1 MVKKIAAAGAEGEK
15 VAKVVPSQISRRFNK
30 LRVKSGELDKKGI
43 VYVGHLPKGFNEQ
56 ELKKFFEQFGQ
67 VPKIRVSRSKKVP
80 YNYVLNSIDCQVPRL
95 CLFGILGQGGRP
107 GCLSD
112 NERLYHVRKAVGVPR
127 DGQGPQGRVQERK
140 S

>member
-1 MVKKIAAAGAEGEK
+1 MVKKIAAAEGEK
-15 VAKVVPSQISRRFNK
+15 IAKVVPSKISRRFNK

-56 ELKKFFEQFGQ
+56 ELKNFFEQFGQ

-80 YNYVLNSIDCQVPRL
+80 PIIPCLTSIDCQVQRL
-95 CLFGILGQGGRP
+95 CLFGILGQRGLP

-112 NERLYHVRKAVGVPR
+112 NERLYHVREAVGLPR
-127 DGQGPQGRVQERK
+127 DGQCPQGRVQERK

>member
-1 MVKKIAAAGAEGEK
+1 MVKKVAIAKGEK
-15 VAKVVPSQISRRFNK
+15 TAKVVPSQISRRFNK

-80 YNYVLNSIDCQVPRL
+80 
-95 CLFGILGQGGRP
+95 
-107 GCLSD
+107 
-112 NERLYHVRKAVGVPR
+112 
-127 DGQGPQGRVQERK
+127 
-140 S
+140 

>member
-80 YNYVLNSIDCQVPRL
+80 
-95 CLFGILGQGGRP
+95 
-107 GCLSD
+107 
-112 NERLYHVRKAVGVPR
+112 
-127 DGQGPQGRVQERK
+127 
-140 S
+140 